1 MTDVRVPTKGTVRP
15 MRGGR
20 RFRVALAVSAI
31 GVLVLSGCATQKAG
45 SAAVAGDERLT
56 QAQLADLF
64 DELDGLYD
72 ANAEA
77 QRLPD
82 DQLTLSVLSWWI
94 NEQLFGAVADEE
106 GLSATQAQIDEVLGA
121 DQEQRDAISLGSG
134 IPPSQLDAAA
144 EVFVLSSALTE
155 SLAEPGATPEETDAA
170 LVALLQQT
178 ADDLGI
184 SVSPRFGTW
193 NPETVSVEPRDPE
206 RLSSPAGGVADPPAL
221 DIPGQE

>member
-1 MTDVRVPTKGTVRP
+1 

-31 GVLVLSGCATQKAG
+31 GVLVLSGCSTQKAG

-72 ANAEA
+72 VNAEA

-94 NEQLFGAVADEE
+94 NEQLIGAIADEE

-121 DQEQRDAISLGSG
+121 DQEQRDAISLGNG
-134 IPPSQLDAAA
+134 IPPSRLDAAA
-144 EVFVLSSALTE
+144 EVFVLSSAITE

-170 LVALLQQT
+170 FVALLQQT

-221 DIPGQE
+221 DVPGQG